1 MTVSLALTPAG
12 GLRNLADWNESV
24 AEALAARDKL
34 KLTEAHWEII
44 RLMRAYYDNFRI
56 APIRKLLKVEIREH
70 LGADKAG
77 EGYLAALFP
86 GDVLHQGTK
95 VAGLPWPMLDAEI
108 EQEFET
114 SRVTGQMPASDAESV
129 RDIQFQGRTYR
140 VKGKGNLVNQD
151 DWNESL
157 AVFLAEQDGIALTP
171 EHWEVI
177 RYLRTFY
184 FKYGIVPM
192 VRLLMKHMRMELG
205 ADKGSE
211 AYLYKLFPG
220 GPSRQGSKIAGLP
233 EPQGCID

>member
-1 MTVSLALTPAG
+1 MTASLALTPAG
-12 GLRNLADWNESV
+12 GLKNLADWNESV
-24 AEALAARDKL
+24 AEALAARDNL
-34 KLTEAHWEII
+34 RLTAAHWEIL

-56 APIRKLLKVEIREH
+56 APIRKLLKQEIREQ

-108 EQEFET
+108 EQEFGS
-114 SRVTGQMPASDAESV
+114 SRGSGQLPASDAESV
-129 RDIQFQGRTYR
+129 RDIPFQGRTYQ
-140 VKGKGNLVNQD
+140 VTGKGNLVNQD
-151 DWNESL
+151 DWSEAL

-177 RYLRTFY
+177 RFLRTFY

-211 AYLYKLFPG
+211 TYLYKLFPG
-220 GPSRQGSKIAGLP
+220 GPSRQGSRIAGLP